1 LQVEGLLRSER
12 LRADIRTVSGISEQD
27 VEEELLGISQNGNV
41 SNFIAHTTR
50 SVNANP
56 HVLLAYGW
64 VLYMALFAGG
74 RHLRASLQ
82 NAGSDFWKISRGVS
96 PLQQSKDRTA
106 PDSIE
111 GGKWESEGHAP
122 RQTQGLEFFHFPGEE
137 DGEDIKRNFKRCFT
151 EAEAL
156 LSDREEDDI
165 VCEAR
170 HIFAFLVELIDELDQ
185 KQLSRRQDAPP
196 KDQSVDVSGA
206 LSRAGIPAVNINVK
220 LGQSVALSSLLAF
233 LVWCLIGR

>member
-12 LRADIRTVSGISEQD
+12 LRADIRTLSGIPDQD
-27 VEEELLGISQNGNV
+27 VEEELQAISQNGKV

-56 HVLLAYGW
+56 HVLLAYAW

-82 NAGSDFWKISRGVS
+82 NAGSNFWEISRGVF
-96 PLQQSKDRTA
+96 PLQQSKDRTT
-106 PDSIE
+106 PSPIE
-111 GGKWESEGHAP
+111 GGKRESEGLA
-122 RQTQGLEFFHFPGEE
+122 FFHFPGEE

-156 LSDREEDDI
+156 LSDREKDDI
-165 VCEAR
+165 VCEAQ
-170 HIFAFLVELIDELDQ
+170 HIFAFLVELIGELDQ
-185 KQLSRRQDAPP
+185 KQLLRRQDAPP
-196 KDQSVDVSGA
+196 KDQSVGVSGA

-220 LGQSVALSSLLAF
+220 LGQCLALSSLLAF
-233 LVWCLIGR
+233 LVWCSIGR